1 MRTMATKTY
10 VVKANA
16 ASAAKSAST
25 YTSRSS
31 VSKVISAKATTAAKS
46 EPLLTDSV
54 TSSFSPKTYSASPI
68 SAASSSP
75 PESLS
80 YSDYSDDSS
89 PISIPSGS
97 AAKISGETSRELTE
111 AFSNS
116 NSTLK
121 DSAIGERSLDDG
133 EDWTRS
139 FSGMAIEPFE
149 KEVAEILMKPLEAE
163 DIEIKPDGL
172 LYLPEIKY
180 RRILNKAFGPGGWGL
195 APRSEHS
202 VSPKTISREYALVCR
217 GRFVST
223 ARGEQ
228 DYFDPSNLATA
239 SEGCKSNALMRCCK
253 DLGIAS
259 ELWDPSFIRKFKK
272 QYCEELFAEHV
283 ITKRKKKLWKRKDQP
298 DFEYPYSKGKRKR
311 KWDNQGEDDTAVK
324 RTASE
329 GDTHSKEGSD
339 ISNTDPASLGQGN
352 ASGQSAAEAAAAAA
366 AIAAAR
372 LNAKLVAQGKPPVE
386 TDAAN
391 SALARSAES
400 QPDSNADASSSGTAR
415 DAKERDEFV
424 HNIDIND
431 VKHRYYL
438 TKGSYQTELQR
449 ETGADITTRG
459 RHYSDRSL
467 ATEKDPPLYLH
478 VTALTQEALDLAV
491 KKINELIEKPPH
503 PTPLPPQR
511 ESFQPNPRMH
521 GGPPRHQSFHA
532 RVAIGIESDRLFNVR
547 AKVVGPGGQYVK
559 HVQNETKTRVQL
571 KGYGSGYLEVDT
583 GRESDEPLYINII
596 GNSQEDVD
604 AAERLCKDLVETV
617 KAEHERMKS
626 RPPMP
631 QEPYGHNR
639 NYGGRPNYNNG
650 GHYQRYQGG
659 HHQYQQQP
667 HHQYNYNQH
676 YQAPSQHPGAPTP
689 PSNPPLPPG
698 PPPPPAD
705 QSAPTTPTTVTA
717 AASATTAGDAATTAD
732 QSSQGY
738 TYEQYEA
745 YNQYYYQQQ
754 YYQQYGQY
762 YQQAYAQPGVEQG
775 QGVPASGAGAAVAPV
790 SSDPALA
797 YYGYAYAPP
806 PPPPTDTMSA
816 TPTSS
821 TDAAQVPP
829 PPTAGNLDYE
839 TRPSN
844 AEEPSLAGSGGYHAV
859 PPPPEV

>member
-1 MRTMATKTY
+1 MATKTY
-10 VVKANA
+10 VVKPTT
-16 ASAAKSAST
+16 ASAYISKSNVARVASKT
-25 YTSRSS
+25 T
-31 VSKVISAKATTAAKS
+31 TTAAASKS
-46 EPLLTDSV
+46 EPLSAISDTD
-54 TSSFSPKTYSASPI
+54 SFSP
-68 SAASSSP
+68 
-75 PESLS
+75 PETFS
-80 YSDYSDDSS
+80 YSDYSDNSS
-89 PISIPSGS
+89 PSS
-97 AAKISGETSRELTE
+97 ASTTPMANVSSE
-111 AFSNS
+111 ASKDLLQVFPNS
-116 NSTLK
+116 SSTLK
-121 DSAIGERSLDDG
+121 DSAIGERGPDD
-133 EDWTRS
+133 EQDWTRS

-149 KEVAEILMKPLEAE
+149 KEVAEILMKPLDAD
-163 DIEIKPDGL
+163 DIEVKPDGL

-202 VSPKTISREYALVCR
+202 VSPKTISREYALICR

-228 DYFDPSNLATA
+228 DYFDSSALATA

-259 ELWDPSFIRKFKK
+259 ELWDPSFVRKFKK

-283 ITKRKKKLWKRKDQP
+283 ITKRKKKLWKRKDQA
-298 DFEYPYSKGKRKR
+298 DFEYPYNKQKRKR
-311 KWDNQGEDDTAVK
+311 KWDNQGEDDTIVK
-324 RTASE
+324 RTAASE
-329 GDTHSKEGSD
+329 ADTHSKEGGD
-339 ISNTDPASLGQGN
+339 ISKTDSTAGGQSS

-386 TDAAN
+386 TDIGSSFLAGSAGAQLDSGAEGSHNAA
-391 SALARSAES
+391 L
-400 QPDSNADASSSGTAR
+400 
-415 DAKERDEFV
+415 KERDEFV
-424 HNIDIND
+424 HDIDIND
-431 VKHRYYL
+431 VKHRYTL
-438 TKGSYQTELQR
+438 TKGSVQTQLQR
-449 ETGADITTRG
+449 DTGADITTRG
-459 RHYSDRSL
+459 RYYSDRSL

-491 KKINELIEKPPH
+491 KKINELIEEAQH
-503 PTPLPPQR
+503 STPLPPQR

-521 GGPPRHQSFHA
+521 GGPPRHQTFHA

-547 AKVVGPGGQYVK
+547 AKIVGPGGQYVK

-617 KAEHERMKS
+617 KAEYERMKS

-631 QEPYGHNR
+631 QEPFGHNR
-639 NYGGRPNYNNG
+639 HYGGRTNYHNG
-650 GHYQRYQGG
+650 NHHQRYQGG
-659 HHQYQQQP
+659 HPQYQQQS
-667 HHQYNYNQH
+667 HQYNYNQH
-676 YQAPSQHPGAPTP
+676 YQAPPQHPPGAPMP

-705 QSAPTTPTTVTA
+705 QSAPTTPTTPTA
-717 AASATTAGDAATTAD
+717 ATSAVSAATTGDPAISAD
-732 QSSQGY
+732 QSAQGY

-775 QGVPASGAGAAVAPV
+775 QGVPASGAAAATAAPV

-806 PPPPTDTMSA
+806 PPPTTDTTLA
-816 TPTSS
+816 TPSS
-821 TDAAQVPP
+821 TDAAHAPP
-829 PPTAGNLDYE
+829 PPPASNADDE
-839 TRPSN
+839 AQSSN
-844 AEEPSLAGSGGYHAV
+844 AEDPSLAGSSGYHAV
-859 PPPPEV
+859 PPPPGL